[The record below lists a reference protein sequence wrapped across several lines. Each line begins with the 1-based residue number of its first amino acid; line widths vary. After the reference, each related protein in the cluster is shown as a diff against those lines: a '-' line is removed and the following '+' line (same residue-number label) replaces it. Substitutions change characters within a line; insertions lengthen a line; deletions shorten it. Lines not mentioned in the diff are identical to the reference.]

1 MNQLVTENKFIE
13 GIKQSILYGNREFL
27 RSFQLRLEIKERNSS
42 NSSNQHNKNTV
53 DTTTVTCLA
62 PPFQN
67 IGFLETKWLEIIK
80 ELVEHGN
87 KNILKNVELHL
98 VMEERTPDDNNG
110 GKEVTSGILD
120 IKKEERAIGRGIAEA
135 SNHNN
140 NNNNQSWFT
149 RLR

>member
-1 MNQLVTENKFIE
+1 LTASTIISPPHQPNSASLTAATPTTESATPSSPIRTSFIIDCFVFDDYNKKVNQMNQLVTENKFIE

-27 RSFQLRLEIKERNSS
+27 RSFQLRLEIRERNIS
-42 NSSNQHNKNTV
+42 NGSNQDKNTV

-87 KNILKNVELHL
+87 KNILK
-98 VMEERTPDDNNG
+98 M
-110 GKEVTSGILD
+110 
-120 IKKEERAIGRGIAEA
+120 
-135 SNHNN
+135 
-140 NNNNQSWFT
+140 
-149 RLR
+149 

>member
-1 MNQLVTENKFIE
+1 MFDEYNKKINQMNQLVIENKFIE
-13 GIKQSILYGNREFL
+13 GIRQSILYGNREFL
-27 RSFQLRLEIKERNSS
+27 RSFQLRLEIRERNIS
-42 NSSNQHNKNTV
+42 NDSNQDKNTV

-98 VMEERTPDDNNG
+98 VMEERTDRVD
-110 GKEVTSGILD
+110 
-120 IKKEERAIGRGIAEA
+120 
-135 SNHNN
+135 
-140 NNNNQSWFT
+140 
-149 RLR
+149 